1 MRTGFEKSKL
11 GKFKGNSIGNGGNK
25 SKGFYD
31 NNSIERKNDTKE
43 KNRISDKSKIS
54 EKSDKVRYDNGS
66 INKETRGD
74 FRGGIEKRKGK
85 DDLKGRKNDTV
96 SFKNNTVKKDKG
108 NIRTDFK
115 GEKYHKDKEVNRKNE
130 KLPEGICR
138 HYNNCGGC
146 QLQKM
151 SYDKQLKYKEDVLRN
166 LLGKY
171 GNILPIIGMENPKYY
186 RNKVHAVI
194 DFDRR
199 GNVFAGIYEEN
210 SHKIVKIDECLIEDE
225 LSGKIIRSICSL
237 AKSFKYKI
245 YAEDTGHGLLRH
257 ILIKRGFAT
266 GEIMVVLVLSS
277 PILPSKNNF
286 IKAIREQY
294 PEITTIIVNVND
306 KRTNM
311 VLGDKEKSIYGK
323 GFIEDI
329 CCGLRFRISSKSF
342 YQVNPVQTERLYGTA
357 MEFAGLTGK
366 EVVVDAYC
374 GIGTIGMIAANN
386 SGEVIGIELNRDAV
400 RDAIQNAK
408 INNVKNISF
417 YNSDASDFMVQ
428 MAENDAKVDVVFM
441 DPPRAGSDERFIEAV
456 RKLKPNK
463 VVYISCN
470 PDTLAR
476 DLEGFKKI
484 GYKVQKIRGLD
495 MFPMTSHVETVVLLS
510 KLK

>member
-1 MRTGFEKSKL
+1 MKKGFEKSKL
-11 GKFKGNSIGNGGNK
+11 GKFKGNNIGNSRDD

-31 NNSIERKNDTKE
+31 NTNKDIIGGFRKQTGK
-43 KNRISDKSKIS
+43 
-54 EKSDKVRYDNGS
+54 
-66 INKETRGD
+66 
-74 FRGGIEKRKGK
+74 KGK
-85 DDLKGRKNDTV
+85 EEVGVKGRKNVTAN
-96 SFKNNTVKKDKG
+96 FKNNIIKKDKG
-108 NIRTDFK
+108 
-115 GEKYHKDKEVNRKNE
+115 EKYYKNKDINGKNG
-130 KLPEGICR
+130 KLPEGICK
-138 HYNNCGGC
+138 HYNKCGGC
-146 QLQKM
+146 QLQNM
-151 SYDKQLKYKEDVLRN
+151 PYDKQLKYKEDVLRD

-171 GNILPIIGMENPKYY
+171 GKILPIIGMENPKYY

-286 IKAIREQY
+286 VKAIRDQY

-342 YQVNPVQTERLYGTA
+342 YQVNPVQTEILYKTA

-374 GIGTIGMIAANN
+374 GIGTIGIIAANN
-386 SGEVIGIELNRDAV
+386 SGEVIGIELNKDAV
-400 RDAIQNAK
+400 RDAVQNAK

-428 MAENDAKVDVVFM
+428 MAENNARVDIVFM
-441 DPPRAGSDERFIEAV
+441 DPPRAGSDERFIEAI
-456 RKLKPNK
+456 RKLRPNK
-463 VVYISCN
+463 IVYISCN

-476 DLEGFKKI
+476 DLEDFKKI

-495 MFPMTSHVETVVLLS
+495 MFPMTNHVETVVLMS
-510 KLK
+510 RKV